1 MEDVIRHIVGLLR
14 SKESRLQT
22 DLAQET
28 IQKAVRAANK
38 GNKDVSTHVGKRKL
52 WPFLLKEMRANST
65 FFKSLNLSQI
75 ELKTLEE
82 LLTTKPI
89 RTASGVATVT
99 VLTKPFPCSGTCV
112 FCPNDIRMPKS
123 YIHDEPAC
131 QRAERLWFD
140 PYLQV
145 YKRLEVLREMG
156 HDTGKV
162 ELIVLG
168 GTWTDYPEPYQRWFV
183 KRCFDALNDFGI
195 SPDECVDTE
204 RAYHEFYLNKNI
216 ESFKEQREML
226 QEEINA
232 HNITYNAAW
241 QRLYQNSS
249 NAPET
254 ASWSALTNAQKANE
268 KSSSRCVGL
277 VLETRPDKIDPNAL
291 ASLRR
296 LGATKIQIGVQSTR
310 NEILENNARESSTD
324 HLEQSFALLRLFG
337 FKIHAHAMVNLI
349 KGTPAADI
357 ADYRNLVT
365 NEKYLPDEIKLYPC
379 ALVAGTKLE
388 LLYKDGVW
396 HPYTTEELVNTL
408 AQDILATPPYARIS
422 RMIRDIPSNDI
433 LVGNKKTNL
442 RQMVEKSARMRSQS
456 TSQPIQEIRMR
467 EIHQRNA
474 PSLGMSVFR
483 YRTNVSDERFIQMTT
498 PDNSLIGFCRLSLPN
513 KEAKVLFPESPAA
526 DGSAMIRELHVYG
539 VAVGVGESHSNG
551 QHRGLGTSLLQ
562 EAEREAMEAGFKGV
576 RVISAVGTRD
586 YYRMRGY
593 KDAQLYLEKQF
604 DETVCQAVAC
614 PNKDTESNWF

>member
-1 MEDVIRHIVGLLR
+1 MEDVIRHIVCLLR
-14 SKESRLQT
+14 SNESKLQT
-22 DLAQET
+22 DLAQEI
-28 IQKAVRAANK
+28 IQKFLRATNK

-65 FFKSLNLSQI
+65 FFKSLNLSQVEI
-75 ELKTLEE
+75 KTLEE

-123 YIHDEPAC
+123 YIHNEPAC

-183 KRCFDALNDFGI
+183 KRCFDALNDFGT
-195 SPDECVDTE
+195 SSNECVDTE
-204 RAYHEFYLNKNI
+204 RAYRELYLDKNI
-216 ESFKEQREML
+216 ENFKQQREML
-226 QEEINA
+226 QKEINA
-232 HNITYNAAW
+232 HNISYNTAW
-241 QRLYQNSS
+241 HRLYQNSK
-249 NAPET
+249 NAHET
-254 ASWSALTNAQKANE
+254 ASWVAVTNAQKANE
-268 KSSSRCVGL
+268 TSSSRCVGL
-277 VLETRPDKIDPNAL
+277 VLETRPDKIDPNVL
-291 ASLRR
+291 TSLRR

-310 NEILENNARESSTD
+310 NEILEINARESSTD
-324 HLEQSFALLRLFG
+324 HLERSFALLRLFG
-337 FKIHAHAMVNLI
+337 FKIHAHAMVNLV
-349 KGTPAADI
+349 KGNPAADI

-379 ALVAGTKLE
+379 ALLAGTKLE

-396 HPYTTEELVNTL
+396 HPYTIEELVNTL

-442 RQMVEKSARMRSQS
+442 RQMVEKSARKCSQT

-498 PDNSLIGFCRLSLPN
+498 PDNSLLGFCRLSLPN
-513 KEAKVLFPESPAA
+513 EEARNLFPETPAA
-526 DGSAMIRELHVYG
+526 DRTAMIRELHVYG
-539 VAVGVGESHSNG
+539 VAVGVGESESNG
-551 QHRGLGTSLLQ
+551 QHRGIGGSLLR
-562 EAEREAMEAGFKGV
+562 EAERAAQEAGFRHI
-576 RVISAVGTRD
+576 RVISSVGARN
-586 YYRMRGY
+586 YYRKRGY
-593 KDAQLYLEKQF
+593 KDAQLYLEKRLNK
-604 DETVCQAVAC
+604 TACQDGIC
-614 PNKDTESNWF
+614 SNKDKNNS